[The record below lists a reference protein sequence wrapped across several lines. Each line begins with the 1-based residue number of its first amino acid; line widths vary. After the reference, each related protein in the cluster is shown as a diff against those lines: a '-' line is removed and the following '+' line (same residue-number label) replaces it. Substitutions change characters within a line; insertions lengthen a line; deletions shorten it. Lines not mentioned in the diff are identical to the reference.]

1 MSKVKLEE
9 RVKYEMQNE
18 LTQRQQMIV
27 ATMTG
32 KSNKKNKNAIPDSI
46 WLLQFMTAQKKI
58 KVLHWTLIF
67 WAYEIAQE
75 MCIIQKINF

>member
-46 WLLQFMTAQKKI
+46 
-58 KVLHWTLIF
+58 
-67 WAYEIAQE
+67 
-75 MCIIQKINF
+75 